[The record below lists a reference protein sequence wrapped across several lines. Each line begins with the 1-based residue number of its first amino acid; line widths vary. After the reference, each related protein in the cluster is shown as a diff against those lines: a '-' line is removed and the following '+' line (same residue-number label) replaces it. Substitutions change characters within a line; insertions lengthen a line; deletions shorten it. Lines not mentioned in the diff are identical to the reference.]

1 MLMLKPYAPKKG
13 PNSLNSSRQFSSNG
27 GSLNA
32 SRTARGL
39 SGYSPADMT
48 KANTLIKQAYDMQKR
63 ALNAS
68 LLPTSIIP
76 SATQPGDV
84 LQKTVYMNVLRA
96 TLVDWLIPEIATF
109 QTLNSR
115 HGAVPYTVFGYG
127 EDKGI
132 VKAGQTFASPWDLSR
147 GTEGYSSNYIQNEPM
162 TKAVLRAPVLPTTVR
177 IHVNS
182 GSPMTLA
189 DDGSGNLVNITN
201 PDVSVG
207 TIDYATG
214 RITGVAVDSTTLL
227 NYRVDNISASA
238 NTPPIFG
245 KIEWLDLVAEDRTLA
260 ARWSMAAAYDMEKQY
275 GLDGPKMLEEQAT
288 SVIVNELNTEVALDM
303 FNNASAGQPV
313 VWSAEPPL
321 GQGQAGDLAHDNSF
335 IRAINAG
342 SQRIWDATGRIRPNM
357 ILCGSSVMTVIQGMT
372 NFQPSG
378 TNKTTGSY
386 FAGTL
391 GDHKVYCFRGLPH
404 DQYVQGHV
412 SSNEVEPSYIFAP
425 YMLVTATPALMDATF
440 TGQQGFAASY
450 AKKMVNPKA
459 FIRGVVTNLT
469 Y

>member
-1 MLMLKPYAPKKG
+1 MLKPYVDTNKRASG
-13 PNSLNSSRQFSSNG
+13 VGRSNTVA
-27 GSLNA
+27 SLNA
-32 SRTARGL
+32 SRAHRGL
-39 SGYSPADMT
+39 SQYNAI
-48 KANTLIKQAYDMQKR
+48 TLGKTDTLVKQAYAMQKR

-68 LLPTSIIP
+68 LLPASIIP

-96 TLVDWLIPEIATF
+96 TLVDWLIPEIATI

-115 HGAVPYTVFGYG
+115 HGAVPYTEFGYG
-127 EDKGI
+127 EDKGS
-132 VKAGQTFASPWDLSR
+132 VKAGQVFASPFELSR
-147 GTEGYSSNYIQNEPM
+147 GTEGYSGNNVQNEPFV
-162 TKAVLRAPVLPTTVR
+162 KSVLRGPVLPTTVR
-177 IHVNS
+177 ILTA
-182 GSPMTLA
+182 GASPATLA
-189 DDGSGNLVNITN
+189 DDGAGNLVDVTD
-201 PDVSVG
+201 PDTAVG
-207 TIDYATG
+207 TIDYASG
-214 RITGVAVDSTTLL
+214 RVSGVAVDATTLA
-227 NYRVDNISASA
+227 NYRVDNISAAA

-245 KIEWLDLVAEDRTLA
+245 RVSWIDMIAEDRTLS
-260 ARWSMAAAYDMEKQY
+260 ARWSMSAAYDMEKQY

-288 SVIVNELNTEVALDM
+288 SLIVNEFNTEVALDM
-303 FNNASAGQPV
+303 FNNAAAGQPV

-335 IRAINAG
+335 IRALNAG

-357 ILCGSSVMTVIQGMT
+357 ILVGSSVMTVIQGMT
-372 NFQPSG
+372 NFAPSS
-378 TNKTTGSY
+378 TDKKAGSY

-391 GDHKVYCFRGLPH
+391 GDQKIYCFRGLPH

-412 SSNEVEPSYIFAP
+412 SANEVEPSYVFAP

-440 TGQQGFAASY
+440 TGQQGFATSY
-450 AKKMVNPKA
+450 AKKMVNSKA

>member
-1 MLMLKPYAPKKG
+1 MLKPYVA
-13 PNSLNSSRQFSSNG
+13 NTSRTSLNSSRRAANG
-27 GSLNA
+27 GMSLNA
-32 SRTARGL
+32 SRSAKGL
-39 SGYSPADMT
+39 PAYNSANMS
-48 KANTLIKQAYDMQKR
+48 KANKLIQAAYGLQKR

-84 LQKTVYMNVLRA
+84 LQKTVYMKVLQA
-96 TLVDWLIPEIATF
+96 TLVDWLVPEIATF
-109 QTLNSR
+109 QTLDSR
-115 HGAVPYTVFGYG
+115 HGAVPYTVFGFG
-127 EDKGI
+127 EDKGT
-132 VKAGQTFASPWDLSR
+132 VKAGQTFASPFELSR
-147 GTEGYSSNYIQNEPM
+147 GTEGYSSNFVQNEPL
-162 TKAVLRAPVLPTTVR
+162 TKNVLRGPVLPTTVR
-177 IHVNS
+177 FLTSTSTV
-182 GSPMTLA
+182 A
-189 DDGSGNLVNITN
+189 DDGQGNLVDVTD
-201 PDVSVG
+201 PDTPVG

-214 RITGVAVDSTTLL
+214 RIDGVTIDPTTLVS
-227 NYRVDNISASA
+227 YRVDNISAAA

-288 SVIVNELNTEVALDM
+288 SEIVNELNTEVALDM
-303 FNNASAGQPV
+303 FQNAAAGQPV

-335 IRAINAG
+335 IRAVNAG

-357 ILCGSSVMTVIQGMT
+357 MLVGSSVMTLIQGMT
-372 NFQPSG
+372 NFKPAGSSKQI
-378 TNKTTGSY
+378 GSY
-386 FAGTL
+386 YAGTL

-412 SSNEVEPSYIFAP
+412 SSNEVEPSYVFAP

-440 TGQQGFAASY
+440 TGQQGFASSY
-450 AKKMVNPKA
+450 AKKMVNPRA
-459 FIRGVVTNLT
+459 FIRGVITNLT

>member
-1 MLMLKPYAPKKG
+1 MLKPYVGTNKRASG
-13 PNSLNSSRQFSSNG
+13 VGRSNTVA
-27 GSLNA
+27 SLNA
-32 SRTARGL
+32 SRAHRGL
-39 SGYSPADMT
+39 SQYNAI
-48 KANTLIKQAYDMQKR
+48 TLGKTDTLVKQAYAMQKR

-68 LLPTSIIP
+68 LLPASIIP

-96 TLVDWLIPEIATF
+96 TLVDWLIPEIATI

-115 HGAVPYTVFGYG
+115 HGAVPYTEFGYG
-127 EDKGI
+127 EDKGS
-132 VKAGQTFASPWDLSR
+132 VKAGQVFASPFELSR
-147 GTEGYSSNYIQNEPM
+147 GTEGYSGNNVQNEPFV
-162 TKAVLRAPVLPTTVR
+162 KSVLRGPVLPTTVR
-177 IHVNS
+177 ILTA
-182 GSPMTLA
+182 GASPATLA
-189 DDGSGNLVNITN
+189 DDGAGNLVDVTD
-201 PDVSVG
+201 PDTAVG
-207 TIDYATG
+207 TIDYASG
-214 RITGVAVDSTTLL
+214 RVSGVAVDATTLA
-227 NYRVDNISASA
+227 NYRVDNISAAA

-245 KIEWLDLVAEDRTLA
+245 RVSWIDMIAEDRTLG
-260 ARWSMAAAYDMEKQY
+260 ARWSMSAAYDMEKQY

-288 SVIVNELNTEVALDM
+288 SLIVNEFNTEVALDM
-303 FNNASAGQPV
+303 FNNAAAGQPV

-335 IRAINAG
+335 IRALNAG

-357 ILCGSSVMTVIQGMT
+357 ILVGSSVMTVIQGMT
-372 NFQPSG
+372 NFAPSS
-378 TNKTTGSY
+378 TDKKAGSY

-391 GDHKVYCFRGLPH
+391 GDQKIYCFRGLPH

-412 SSNEVEPSYIFAP
+412 SANEVEPSYVFAP

-440 TGQQGFAASY
+440 TGQQGFATSY

>member
-1 MLMLKPYAPKKG
+1 MLKPYVDTNKRASG
-13 PNSLNSSRQFSSNG
+13 VGRSNTVA
-27 GSLNA
+27 SLNA
-32 SRTARGL
+32 SRAHRGL
-39 SGYSPADMT
+39 SQYNAI
-48 KANTLIKQAYDMQKR
+48 TLGKTDTLVKQAYAMQKR

-68 LLPTSIIP
+68 LLPASIIP

-96 TLVDWLIPEIATF
+96 TLVDWLIPEIATI

-115 HGAVPYTVFGYG
+115 HGAVPYTEFGYG
-127 EDKGI
+127 EDKGS
-132 VKAGQTFASPWDLSR
+132 VKAGQVFASPFELSR
-147 GTEGYSSNYIQNEPM
+147 GTEGYSGNNVQNEPFV
-162 TKAVLRAPVLPTTVR
+162 KSVLRGPVLPTTVR
-177 IHVNS
+177 ILTA
-182 GSPMTLA
+182 GASPATLA
-189 DDGSGNLVNITN
+189 DDGAGNLVDVTD
-201 PDVSVG
+201 PDTAVG
-207 TIDYATG
+207 TIDYASG
-214 RITGVAVDSTTLL
+214 RVAGVAVDATTLA
-227 NYRVDNISASA
+227 NYRVDNISAAA

-245 KIEWLDLVAEDRTLA
+245 RVSWIDMIAEDRTLG
-260 ARWSMAAAYDMEKQY
+260 ARWSMSAAYDMEKQY

-288 SVIVNELNTEVALDM
+288 SLIVNEFNTEVALDM
-303 FNNASAGQPV
+303 FNNAAAGQPV

-335 IRAINAG
+335 IRALNAG

-357 ILCGSSVMTVIQGMT
+357 ILVGSSVMTVIQGMT
-372 NFQPSG
+372 NFAPSS
-378 TNKTTGSY
+378 TDKKAGSY

-391 GDHKVYCFRGLPH
+391 GDQKIYCFRGLPH

-412 SSNEVEPSYIFAP
+412 SANEVEPSYVFAP

-440 TGQQGFAASY
+440 TGQQGFATSY
-450 AKKMVNPKA
+450 AKKMVNSKA

>member
-1 MLMLKPYAPKKG
+1 MLKPYVGNVNQNPRA
-13 PNSLNSSRQFSSNG
+13 G
-27 GSLNA
+27 GKVFLNA
-32 SRTARGL
+32 SRLNASRQAKGL
-39 SGYSPADMT
+39 PVYDAVSSS
-48 KANTLIKQAYDMQKR
+48 KAETLIKQAYALQKR

-84 LQKTVYMNVLRA
+84 LQKTVYMNVLKA

-109 QTLNSR
+109 QTLDSR
-115 HGAVPYTVFGYG
+115 HGSVPYTVFGYG
-127 EDKGI
+127 EDKGT
-132 VKAGQTFASPWDLSR
+132 VKAGQTFASPFELSR
-147 GTEGYSSNYIQNEPM
+147 GNEGYSSNYVENEPM
-162 TKAVLRAPVLPTTVR
+162 TKSVLRAPVLPTTVR
-177 IHVNS
+177 IITS
-182 GSPMTLA
+182 DATLA
-189 DDGSGNLVNITN
+189 DDGMGKLYDVTEG
-201 PDVSVG
+201 PDGEAKG
-207 TIDYATG
+207 TIDYASG
-214 RITGVAVDSTTLL
+214 RLSGVTIDPTTLL

-238 NTPPIFG
+238 NTPPIFS

-288 SVIVNELNTEVALDM
+288 SLIVNELNTEVALDM
-303 FNNASAGQPV
+303 FQNAAAGQPV

-357 ILCGSSVMTVIQGMT
+357 LLVGSSVMTVIQGMT
-372 NFQPSG
+372 NFVPS
-378 TNKTTGSY
+378 TTDKKAGSY

-412 SSNEVEPSYIFAP
+412 SPNEVEPSYVFAP

>member
-1 MLMLKPYAPKKG
+1 MLKPYAPKRPTSAG
-13 PNSLNSSRQFSSNG
+13 RPN

-32 SRTARGL
+32 SRLNASRQAHGL
-39 SGYSPADMT
+39 PQYDVQNLN
-48 KANTLIKQAYDMQKR
+48 KAEALVKQAYELQKR

-96 TLVDWLIPEIATF
+96 TLCDWLIPEIATF

-115 HGAVPYTVFGYG
+115 HGAIPYTVFGYG
-127 EDKGI
+127 EDKGV
-132 VKAGQTFASPWDLSR
+132 VKAGEIFASPFDLSR
-147 GTEGYSSNYIQNEPM
+147 GTEGYSSNYVQNEPM
-162 TKAVLRAPVLPTTVR
+162 TKMALRAPVLPTTVR
-177 IHVNS
+177 IHEN
-182 GSPMTLA
+182 GATPRTLA
-189 DDGSGNLVNITN
+189 DDGQGKLVDVTD
-201 PDVSVG
+201 PDTTVG

-214 RITGVAVDSTTLL
+214 RLTGLTVANTTLL

-238 NTPPIFG
+238 NTPPIYG
-245 KIEWLDLVAEDRTLA
+245 RVEWMDLVAEDRTLA

-288 SVIVNELNTEVALDM
+288 SVITNELNTEVALDM
-303 FNNASAGQPV
+303 FNNAAAGQPV

-372 NFQPSG
+372 SFKPAS
-378 TNKTTGSY
+378 TNKAVGSY
-386 FAGTL
+386 YAGTL

-412 SSNEVEPSYIFAP
+412 SKNEVEPSYVFAP

-450 AKKMVNPKA
+450 AKKMINPKA

>member
-1 MLMLKPYAPKKG
+1 MLKPYNPQSG
-13 PNSLNSSRQFSSNG
+13 RVGMNSSARQSRGNLMG
-27 GSLNA
+27 LNA
-32 SRTARGL
+32 SRQKRGL
-39 SGYSPADMT
+39 SSYDTASIG
-48 KANTLIKQAYDMQKR
+48 KAQQLVKQAYDLQKR

-84 LQKTVYMNVLRA
+84 LQKTVYMNVLKA

-127 EDKGI
+127 EDKGT
-132 VKAGQTFASPWDLSR
+132 VLAGQTFASPFELSR
-147 GTEGYSSNYIQNEPM
+147 GTEGYSSNFIQNEPM
-162 TKAVLRAPVLPTTVR
+162 TRAQLRSPVLPTTVR
-177 IHVNS
+177 IVQAS
-182 GSPMTLA
+182 STLA
-189 DDGSGNLVNITN
+189 DDGNGNLVDVTD
-201 PDVSVG
+201 PDTPVG

-214 RITGVAVDSTTLL
+214 RLTGVVVNPATLL
-227 NYRVDNISASA
+227 NYRVDNISAAA

-303 FNNASAGQPV
+303 FNNAAAGQPV

-357 ILCGSSVMTVIQGMT
+357 LLVGSSVMTVIQGMT
-372 NFQPSG
+372 MFTPSN
-378 TNKTTGSY
+378 TDKTTGSY

-412 SSNEVEPSYIFAP
+412 SKNEVEPSYVFAP

-459 FIRGVVTNLT
+459 FIRGVVTNLI

>member
-1 MLMLKPYAPKKG
+1 MLKPYTTKRTEKFG
-13 PNSLNSSRQFSSNG
+13 TSLNSSRAQH
-27 GSLNA
+27 
-32 SRTARGL
+32 GL
-39 SGYSPADMT
+39 SQYDSIALT
-48 KANTLIKQAYDMQKR
+48 KSNKLIQQAYDLQKR
-63 ALNAS
+63 ALNSS

-84 LQKTVYMNVLRA
+84 LQKTVYMNVLKA
-96 TLVDWLIPEIATF
+96 TLVDWLIPEICTF
-109 QTLNSR
+109 QTLESR
-115 HGAVPYTVFGYG
+115 HGAIPYTKFNYG

-132 VKAGQTFASPWDLSR
+132 VKAGQTFASPFELSR
-147 GTEGYSSNYIQNEPM
+147 GNEGYSSNNVQNEPLNDL
-162 TKAVLRAPVLPTTVR
+162 VLRGPVLPTTVR
-177 IHVNS
+177 IVPATGDS
-182 GSPMTLA
+182 YA
-189 DDGSGNLVNITN
+189 DDGEGHFIN
-201 PDVSVG
+201 VSTGVVDTTK

-214 RITGVAVDSTTLL
+214 RIAGITADPSTLAS
-227 NYRVDNISASA
+227 YRTDNISASA

-245 KIEWLDLVAEDRTLA
+245 QIEWLDLVAEDRTLA
-260 ARWSMAAAYDMEKQY
+260 ARWSMAAAYDMQKQY

-303 FNNASAGQPV
+303 FNNAGAGQPI
-313 VWSAEPPL
+313 VWSAEPPI

-342 SQRIWDATGRIRPNM
+342 SQRVWDATGRIRTNM
-357 ILCGSSVMTVIQGMT
+357 ILVGSSVMTVIQGMT
-372 NFQPSG
+372 MFQPSN
-378 TNKTTGSY
+378 TNKTAGSY
-386 FAGTL
+386 YAGTL

-404 DQYVQGHV
+404 DQYVQGYV
-412 SSNEVEPSYIFAP
+412 SNNEVEPAYVFAP

>member
-1 MLMLKPYAPKKG
+1 MLKPYVDTNKRASG
-13 PNSLNSSRQFSSNG
+13 VGRSNTVA
-27 GSLNA
+27 SLNA
-32 SRTARGL
+32 SRAHRGL
-39 SGYSPADMT
+39 SQYNAI
-48 KANTLIKQAYDMQKR
+48 TLGKTDTLVKQAYAMQKR

-68 LLPTSIIP
+68 LLPASIIP

-96 TLVDWLIPEIATF
+96 TLVDWLIPEIATI

-115 HGAVPYTVFGYG
+115 HGAVPYTEFGYG
-127 EDKGI
+127 EDKGS
-132 VKAGQTFASPWDLSR
+132 VKAGQVFASPFELSR
-147 GTEGYSSNYIQNEPM
+147 GTEGYSGNNVQNEPFV
-162 TKAVLRAPVLPTTVR
+162 KSVLRGPVLPTTVR
-177 IHVNS
+177 ILTA
-182 GSPMTLA
+182 GASPATLA
-189 DDGSGNLVNITN
+189 DDGAGNLVDVTD
-201 PDVSVG
+201 PDTAVG
-207 TIDYATG
+207 TIDYASG
-214 RITGVAVDSTTLL
+214 RVSGVAVAATTLA
-227 NYRVDNISASA
+227 NYRVDNISAAA

-245 KIEWLDLVAEDRTLA
+245 RVSWIDMIAEDRTLG
-260 ARWSMAAAYDMEKQY
+260 ARWSMSAAYDMEKQY

-288 SVIVNELNTEVALDM
+288 SLIVNEFNTEVALDM
-303 FNNASAGQPV
+303 FNNAAAGQPV

-335 IRAINAG
+335 IRALNAG

-357 ILCGSSVMTVIQGMT
+357 ILVGSSVMTVIQGMT
-372 NFQPSG
+372 NFAPSS
-378 TNKTTGSY
+378 TDKKAGSY

-391 GDHKVYCFRGLPH
+391 GDQKIYCFRGLPH

-412 SSNEVEPSYIFAP
+412 SANEVEPSYVFAP

-440 TGQQGFAASY
+440 TGQQGFATSY
-450 AKKMVNPKA
+450 AKKMVNSKA

>member
-1 MLMLKPYAPKKG
+1 MLKPYTSQNMLSA
-13 PNSLNSSRQFSSNG
+13 NSARRTAVATANR
-27 GSLNA
+27 LNA
-32 SRTARGL
+32 SRANKGL
-39 SGYSPADMT
+39 SQYDKVT
-48 KANTLIKQAYDMQKR
+48 LDKAQVLLNNAYALQKR
-63 ALNAS
+63 ALNSS
-68 LLPTSIIP
+68 LLPASIIP

-132 VKAGQTFASPWDLSR
+132 VKAGQTFASPFELSR
-147 GTEGYSSNYIQNEPM
+147 GNEGYSSNYVQNEPM
-162 TKAVLRAPVLPTTVR
+162 TKTQLRAPVLPTTVR
-177 IHVNS
+177 IHVN
-182 GSPMTLA
+182 GDSPQTIA
-189 DDGSGNLVNITN
+189 DDGNGNLVDVLD
-201 PDVSVG
+201 PDTAIG
-207 TIDYATG
+207 TIDYASG
-214 RITGVAVDSTTLL
+214 NITGVQVAATTLL
-227 NYRVDNISASA
+227 NYRVDNISAAA

-245 KIEWLDLVAEDRTLA
+245 KVEWLDLVAEDRTLA

-303 FNNASAGQPV
+303 FNNAAAGQPV

-335 IRAINAG
+335 IRAVNAG
-342 SQRIWDATGRIRPNM
+342 SQRIWDATGRFRPNM
-357 ILCGSSVMTVIQGMT
+357 MLVGSSVMTVIQGMT
-372 NFQPSG
+372 SFVPSN
-378 TNKTTGSY
+378 TDKTTGSY

-404 DQYVQGHV
+404 DQYVQGYV
-412 SSNEVEPSYIFAP
+412 SKNEVEPAYIFAP

>member
-1 MLMLKPYAPKKG
+1 MLKPYVDTNKRASG
-13 PNSLNSSRQFSSNG
+13 VGRSNTVA
-27 GSLNA
+27 SLNA
-32 SRTARGL
+32 SRAHRGL
-39 SGYSPADMT
+39 PQYNAI
-48 KANTLIKQAYDMQKR
+48 TLGKTDTLVKQAYAMQKR

-68 LLPTSIIP
+68 LLPASIIP

-96 TLVDWLIPEIATF
+96 TLVDWLIPEIATI

-115 HGAVPYTVFGYG
+115 HGAVPYTEFGYG
-127 EDKGI
+127 EDKGS
-132 VKAGQTFASPWDLSR
+132 VKAGQVFASPFELSR
-147 GTEGYSSNYIQNEPM
+147 GTEGYSGNNVQNEPFV
-162 TKAVLRAPVLPTTVR
+162 KSVLRGPVLPTTVR
-177 IHVNS
+177 ILTA
-182 GSPMTLA
+182 GASPATLA
-189 DDGSGNLVNITN
+189 DDGAGNLVDVTD
-201 PDVSVG
+201 PDTAVG
-207 TIDYATG
+207 TIDYASG
-214 RITGVAVDSTTLL
+214 RVSGVAVNATTLA
-227 NYRVDNISASA
+227 NYRVDNISAAA

-245 KIEWLDLVAEDRTLA
+245 RVSWIDMVAEDRTLG
-260 ARWSMAAAYDMEKQY
+260 ARWSMSAAYDMEKQY

-288 SVIVNELNTEVALDM
+288 SLIVNEFNTEVALDM
-303 FNNASAGQPV
+303 FNNAAAGQPV

-335 IRAINAG
+335 IRALNAG

-357 ILCGSSVMTVIQGMT
+357 VLVGSSVMTVIQGMT
-372 NFQPSG
+372 NFAPSS
-378 TNKTTGSY
+378 TDKKAGSY

-391 GDHKVYCFRGLPH
+391 GDQKIYCFRGLPH

-412 SSNEVEPSYIFAP
+412 SANEVEPSYVFAP

-440 TGQQGFAASY
+440 TGQQGFATSY

>member
-1 MLMLKPYAPKKG
+1 MLKPYTSQG
-13 PNSLNSSRQFSSNG
+13 SNSLNSAKRAQPMNANR
-27 GSLNA
+27 LNA
-32 SRTARGL
+32 SRTAKGL
-39 SGYSPADMT
+39 PQYNVAALN
-48 KANTLIKQAYDMQKR
+48 KAQTLLKNAYDLQKR

-68 LLPTSIIP
+68 LLPASIIP

-109 QTLNSR
+109 QTLDSR

-127 EDKGI
+127 EDKGT
-132 VKAGQTFASPWDLSR
+132 VKAGQTFASPFELSR

-162 TKAVLRAPVLPTTVR
+162 TKTQLRAPVLPTTVR
-177 IHVNS
+177 IHIN
-182 GSPMTLA
+182 GQTPQTLA
-189 DDGSGNLVNITN
+189 DDGNGNLVDVLD
-201 PDVSVG
+201 PDTSVG
-207 TIDYATG
+207 TIDYASG
-214 RITGVAVDSTTLL
+214 YITGVTPAATTLL
-227 NYRVDNISASA
+227 NYRVDNISAAA

-245 KIEWLDLVAEDRTLA
+245 KVEWLDLVAEDRTLA

-303 FNNASAGQPV
+303 FNNAAAGQPV

-372 NFQPSG
+372 NFKPSG
-378 TNKTTGSY
+378 TNKMTGSY

-412 SSNEVEPSYIFAP
+412 SPNEVEPSYVFAP

>member
-1 MLMLKPYAPKKG
+1 MLKPYVDTNKRASG
-13 PNSLNSSRQFSSNG
+13 VGRSNTVA
-27 GSLNA
+27 SLNA
-32 SRTARGL
+32 SRAHRGL
-39 SGYSPADMT
+39 TQYNAI
-48 KANTLIKQAYDMQKR
+48 TLGKTDTLVKQAYAMQKR

-68 LLPTSIIP
+68 LLPASIIP

-84 LQKTVYMNVLRA
+84 LQKTVYMSVLRA
-96 TLVDWLIPEIATF
+96 TLVDWLIPEIATI

-115 HGAVPYTVFGYG
+115 HGAVPYTEFGYG
-127 EDKGI
+127 EDKGS
-132 VKAGQTFASPWDLSR
+132 VKAGQVFASPFELSR
-147 GTEGYSSNYIQNEPM
+147 GTEGYSGNNVQNEPFV
-162 TKAVLRAPVLPTTVR
+162 KSVLRGPVLPTTVR
-177 IHVNS
+177 ILTA
-182 GSPMTLA
+182 GASPATLA
-189 DDGSGNLVNITN
+189 DDGAGNLVDVTD
-201 PDVSVG
+201 PDTAVG
-207 TIDYATG
+207 TIDYASG
-214 RITGVAVDSTTLL
+214 RVSGVAVDATTLA
-227 NYRVDNISASA
+227 NYRVDNISAAA

-245 KIEWLDLVAEDRTLA
+245 RVSWIDMVAEDRTLG
-260 ARWSMAAAYDMEKQY
+260 ARWSMSAAYDMEKQY

-288 SVIVNELNTEVALDM
+288 SLIVNEFNTEVALDM
-303 FNNASAGQPV
+303 FNNAAAGQPV

-335 IRAINAG
+335 IRALNAG

-357 ILCGSSVMTVIQGMT
+357 ILVGSSVMTVIQGMT
-372 NFQPSG
+372 NFAPSS
-378 TNKTTGSY
+378 TDKKAGSY

-391 GDHKVYCFRGLPH
+391 GDQKIYCFRGLPH

-412 SSNEVEPSYIFAP
+412 SANEVEPSYVFAP

-440 TGQQGFAASY
+440 TGQQGFATSY

>member
-1 MLMLKPYAPKKG
+1 MLKPYVGAKG
-13 PNSLNSSRQFSSNG
+13 IATNASRAAQPTASR
-27 GSLNA
+27 LNA
-32 SRTARGL
+32 SRAAKGL
-39 SGYSPADMT
+39 TQYDVASLNKT
-48 KANTLIKQAYDMQKR
+48 QTLLKNAYDLQKR

-84 LQKTVYMNVLRA
+84 LSKTVYMNVLRA

-109 QTLNSR
+109 QTLDSR

-127 EDKGI
+127 EDKGT
-132 VKAGQTFASPWDLSR
+132 VKAGQTFASPFELSR
-147 GTEGYSSNYIQNEPM
+147 GTEGYSSNYVQNEPM
-162 TKAVLRAPVLPTTVR
+162 TKTQLRAPVLPTTVR
-177 IHVNS
+177 IHIN
-182 GSPMTLA
+182 GGMSPQTLA
-189 DDGSGNLVNITN
+189 DDGNGNLVDVLD
-201 PDVSVG
+201 PDTPVG

-214 RITGVAVDSTTLL
+214 YVTGVVPATTTLL
-227 NYRVDNISASA
+227 NYRVDNISAAA

-245 KIEWLDLVAEDRTLA
+245 KVDWLDLVAEDRTLA

-303 FNNASAGQPV
+303 FNNAAAGQPV

-335 IRAINAG
+335 IRAVNAG

-372 NFQPSG
+372 NFKPSN

>member
-1 MLMLKPYAPKKG
+1 MLKPYVDANKRASG
-13 PNSLNSSRQFSSNG
+13 VGRSNTVA
-27 GSLNA
+27 SLNA
-32 SRTARGL
+32 SRAHRGL
-39 SGYSPADMT
+39 SQYNAI
-48 KANTLIKQAYDMQKR
+48 TLGKTDTLVKQAYAMQKR

-68 LLPTSIIP
+68 LLPASIIP

-96 TLVDWLIPEIATF
+96 TLVDWLIPEIATI

-115 HGAVPYTVFGYG
+115 HGAVPYTEFGYG
-127 EDKGI
+127 EDKGS
-132 VKAGQTFASPWDLSR
+132 VKAGQVFASPFELSR
-147 GTEGYSSNYIQNEPM
+147 GTEGYSGNNVQNEPFV
-162 TKAVLRAPVLPTTVR
+162 KSVLRGPVLPTTVR
-177 IHVNS
+177 ILTA
-182 GSPMTLA
+182 GASPATLA
-189 DDGSGNLVNITN
+189 DDGAGNLVDVTD
-201 PDVSVG
+201 PDTAVG
-207 TIDYATG
+207 TIDYASG
-214 RITGVAVDSTTLL
+214 RVSGVAVDATTLA
-227 NYRVDNISASA
+227 NYRVDNISAAA

-245 KIEWLDLVAEDRTLA
+245 RVSWIDMIAEDRTLS
-260 ARWSMAAAYDMEKQY
+260 ARWSMSAAYDMEKQY

-288 SVIVNELNTEVALDM
+288 SLIVNEFNTEVALDM
-303 FNNASAGQPV
+303 FNNAAAGQPV

-335 IRAINAG
+335 IRALNAG

-357 ILCGSSVMTVIQGMT
+357 ILVGSSVMTVIQGMT
-372 NFQPSG
+372 NFAPSS
-378 TNKTTGSY
+378 TDKKAGSY

-391 GDHKVYCFRGLPH
+391 GDQKIYCFRGLPH

-412 SSNEVEPSYIFAP
+412 SANEVEPSYVFAP

-440 TGQQGFAASY
+440 TGQQGFATSY
-450 AKKMVNPKA
+450 AKKMVNSKA

>member
-1 MLMLKPYAPKKG
+1 MLKPYTSQGNRASG
-13 PNSLNSSRQFSSNG
+13 PAIARSAQPLMASR
-27 GSLNA
+27 LNA
-32 SRTARGL
+32 SRASKGL
-39 SGYSPADMT
+39 A
-48 KANTLIKQAYDMQKR
+48 QYDMVTMNKAQTLLNNAYALQKR

-68 LLPTSIIP
+68 LLPASIIP

-84 LQKTVYMNVLRA
+84 MQKTVYMNVLRA

-109 QTLNSR
+109 QTLDSR
-115 HGAVPYTVFGYG
+115 HGSVPYTVFGYG
-127 EDKGI
+127 EDKGT
-132 VKAGQTFASPWDLSR
+132 VKAGQIFASPFELSR
-147 GTEGYSSNYIQNEPM
+147 GTEGYSGNYVQNEPM
-162 TKAVLRAPVLPTTVR
+162 TKTQLRAPVLPTTVR
-177 IHVNS
+177 IHIN
-182 GSPMTLA
+182 GGTPKTLA
-189 DDGSGNLVNITN
+189 DDGNGNLVDVLD
-201 PDVSVG
+201 PDTPVG
-207 TIDYATG
+207 TIDYASG
-214 RITGVAVDSTTLL
+214 NITGVTVDPTTLL
-227 NYRVDNISASA
+227 NYRVDNISAAA

-303 FNNASAGQPV
+303 LNNAAAGQPV

-335 IRAINAG
+335 IRAVNAG
-342 SQRIWDATGRIRPNM
+342 SQRIWDATGRLRPNM
-357 ILCGSSVMTVIQGMT
+357 LLVGSSVMTVIQGMT
-372 NFQPSG
+372 NFVPSN
-378 TNKTTGSY
+378 TDKTTGSY

-412 SSNEVEPSYIFAP
+412 SKNEVEPSYIFAP
-425 YMLVTATPALMDATF
+425 YMLVTATAALMDATF

-450 AKKMVNPKA
+450 AKKMVNPRA

>member
-1 MLMLKPYAPKKG
+1 MLKPYVGNANQNP
-13 PNSLNSSRQFSSNG
+13 RAG
-27 GSLNA
+27 GKVFLNA
-32 SRTARGL
+32 SRLNASRKAKGL
-39 SGYSPADMT
+39 PVYDAVSSS
-48 KANTLIKQAYDMQKR
+48 KAETLIKQAYALQQR

-109 QTLNSR
+109 QTLDSR
-115 HGAVPYTVFGYG
+115 HGSVPYTVFGYG
-127 EDKGI
+127 EDKGT
-132 VKAGQTFASPWDLSR
+132 VKAGQTFASPFELSR
-147 GTEGYSSNYIQNEPM
+147 GTEGYSSNYVENEPL
-162 TKAVLRAPVLPTTVR
+162 TKSVLRAPVLPTTVR
-177 IHVNS
+177 IITKDA
-182 GSPMTLA
+182 TLA
-189 DDGSGNLVNITN
+189 DDGMGKLYDVTDG
-201 PDVSVG
+201 PDGDSQG
-207 TIDYATG
+207 TIDYASG
-214 RITGVAVDSTTLL
+214 RLSGVTIDPTTLL
-227 NYRVDNISASA
+227 NYRVDNISAAA
-238 NTPPIFG
+238 NTPPIFS

-288 SVIVNELNTEVALDM
+288 SLIVNELNTEVALDM
-303 FNNASAGQPV
+303 FQNAAAGQPV

-335 IRAINAG
+335 IRAVNAG

-357 ILCGSSVMTVIQGMT
+357 LLVGSSVMTVIQGMT
-372 NFQPSG
+372 NFVPS
-378 TNKTTGSY
+378 TTDKKAGSY

-391 GDHKVYCFRGLPH
+391 SDHKVYCFRGLPH

-412 SSNEVEPSYIFAP
+412 SANEVEPSYVFAP

>member
-1 MLMLKPYAPKKG
+1 MLKPYVDTNKRASG
-13 PNSLNSSRQFSSNG
+13 VGRSNTVA
-27 GSLNA
+27 SLNA
-32 SRTARGL
+32 SRAHRGL
-39 SGYSPADMT
+39 SQYNAI
-48 KANTLIKQAYDMQKR
+48 TLGKTDTLVKQAYAMQKR

-68 LLPTSIIP
+68 LLPASIIP

-96 TLVDWLIPEIATF
+96 TLVDWLIPEIATI

-115 HGAVPYTVFGYG
+115 HGAVPYTEFGYG
-127 EDKGI
+127 EDKGS
-132 VKAGQTFASPWDLSR
+132 VKAGQVFASPFELSR
-147 GTEGYSSNYIQNEPM
+147 GTEGYSGNNVQNEPFV
-162 TKAVLRAPVLPTTVR
+162 KSVLRGPVLPTTVR
-177 IHVNS
+177 ILTA
-182 GSPMTLA
+182 GASPATLA
-189 DDGSGNLVNITN
+189 DDGAGNLVDVTD
-201 PDVSVG
+201 PDTAVG
-207 TIDYATG
+207 TIDYASG
-214 RITGVAVDSTTLL
+214 RVSGVAVDATTLA
-227 NYRVDNISASA
+227 NYRVDNISAAA

-245 KIEWLDLVAEDRTLA
+245 RVSWIDMIAEDRTLG
-260 ARWSMAAAYDMEKQY
+260 ARWSMSAAYDMEKQY

-288 SVIVNELNTEVALDM
+288 SLIVNEFNTEVALDM
-303 FNNASAGQPV
+303 FNNAAAGQPV

-335 IRAINAG
+335 IRALNAG

-357 ILCGSSVMTVIQGMT
+357 ILVGSSVMTVIQGMT
-372 NFQPSG
+372 NFAPSS
-378 TNKTTGSY
+378 TDKKAGSY

-391 GDHKVYCFRGLPH
+391 GDQKIYCFRGLPH

-412 SSNEVEPSYIFAP
+412 SANEVEPSYVFAP

-440 TGQQGFAASY
+440 TGQQGFATSY
-450 AKKMVNPKA
+450 AKKMVNSKA